1 MITQVEKFA
10 KHYLDG
16 EPAEISEET
25 VDELCEWIMTE
36 FQQLPLA
43 VEVSDFIRYDS
54 AADMFIDIE
63 QDHLWESVESYDTE
77 MYPSP
82 FYGFALVAIHDYDHY
97 LCQADFSFEGEISA
111 YNAIAQRVPSLDIQK
126 ILYSEIV
133 LKSAAHLYLG
143 HRPASKIVFP

>member
-1 MITQVEKFA
+1 MITQVEQFA

-43 VEVSDFIRYDS
+43 VEASDFVRYDS
-54 AADMFIDIE
+54 AKDMFADIE
-63 QDHLWESVESYDTE
+63 QDHLWESVESYDAD

-82 FYGFALVAIHDYDHY
+82 FYGFALAAIHDYDHY
-97 LCQADFSFEGEISA
+97 LYQADFSFAGEITA
-111 YNAIAQRVPSLDIQK
+111 YNAIAQRAPSLEIQK

-143 HRPASKIVFP
+143 HRPDSKIIFP